1 MSKFITTDPPY
12 NAGLYPTTAGFL
24 QLENGEPLDGFSRI
38 VTDQLGTTSPLSLSS
53 TNLSITSYSNTYPP
67 AIKAAPSFA
76 STSGLDIWGATNSA
90 TEYEFIRFR
99 NFNGALLSQIYNYN
113 SLLTFKVG
121 SNEIV
126 NLSATQARIGS
137 TNNNTPLALFG
148 SNSLSAIF
156 NISNISVG
164 GDKTF
169 TFPNANMTFA
179 GIDIAQTFTA
189 AQTFNS
195 PSEAGLNGSP
205 IRILTDPWTSGNAN
219 QNHPLLL
226 FGPHGGGIW
235 AASPNG
241 GTYIGINAV
250 ASFPGNF
257 LDFHVNGGASVFKVA
272 ASGAVTT
279 TAAGVVSTSALSL
292 TGAWLTGQTPTF
304 TGVSYNSGT
313 NTTTYTVVNNL
324 QVGQTVTITGITNSL
339 AITGTSGSSGAVVY
353 ACANTAGIYVGQVIT
368 IAGSSV
374 SGLNTTQTVDLVTT
388 NTSFRT
394 TIAVNPTGATTAT
407 CTYTGTNNQYNQ
419 TGNVASATSTLF
431 TIVNTLSA
439 LGGTWSSGG
448 VANVSGATQTNIKP
462 LYLIE
467 PTGVTSTGWNLRGTA
482 LGVNAAAGFTGFLID
497 LQLNG
502 ASRFSVSSGGLVNC
516 VTLASQNSAC
526 NRYSDSNSGAIN
538 WAFVNSATAAVV
550 YQTTGLYSALTTDV
564 INTSAIFELRST
576 TKGFLPPRMTTTQ
589 RDNIASPVAGLLI
602 YNTTT
607 AAIEVYTTTWTPI
620 VVLGGPGGTV

>member
-1 MSKFITTDPPY
+1 MSKFITSDPPY

-53 TNLSITSYSNTYPP
+53 TNLSITSYSNTTPP

-99 NFNGALLSQIYNYN
+99 NFNGELLSQIYNYN

-257 LDFHVNGGASVFKVA
+257 LDFHVNGGASLFRV
-272 ASGAVTT
+272 SSTGAVT
-279 TAAGVVSTSALSL
+279 STSSMTLGSSSLSAIRL
-292 TGAWLTGQTPTF
+292 YVRSDGTNSVFRVDNSTPQRLF
-304 TGVSYNSGT
+304 EVDNNNRLILGNSGLLLAYGNSNFALT
-313 NTTTYTVVNNL
+313 SQLPTGYSYIFGNGTTKASASAVMGTFQLNESISNPSGANSSYRGVELNYSINNSA
-324 QVGQTVTITGITNSL
+324 GAVTGTATGILVNGTE
-339 AITGTSGSSGAVVY
+339 TG
-353 ACANTAGIYVGQVIT
+353 
-368 IAGSSV
+368 
-374 SGLNTTQTVDLVTT
+374 SGLNGMTHNLMDLQRGGVSQFRVDRVGAFSCG
-388 NTSFRT
+388 NT
-394 TIAVNPTGATTAT
+394 
-407 CTYTGTNNQYNQ
+407 
-419 TGNVASATSTLF
+419 VASAFAVSSTHKV
-431 TIVNTLSA
+431 TVVI
-439 LGGTWSSGG
+439 GG
-448 VANVSGATQTNIKP
+448 VTY
-462 LYLIE
+462 YL
-467 PTGVTSTGWNLRGTA
+467 
-482 LGVNAAAGFTGFLID
+482 
-497 LQLNG
+497 
-502 ASRFSVSSGGLVNC
+502 
-516 VTLASQNSAC
+516 LASN
-526 NRYSDSNSGAIN
+526 
-538 WAFVNSATAAVV
+538 V
-550 YQTTGLYSALTTDV
+550 
-564 INTSAIFELRST
+564 
-576 TKGFLPPRMTTTQ
+576 
-589 RDNIASPVAGLLI
+589 
-602 YNTTT
+602 
-607 AAIEVYTTTWTPI
+607 
-620 VVLGGPGGTV
+620 